1 MAIKG
6 DFEQQQNLKN
16 AVAISELSG
25 IPPVDRAHVLQ
36 TALSIY
42 PEVENWVA
50 QFPAFLP
57 QRIAAVC
64 LALTATAPY
73 AQPSVIVKAS
83 ILSLIICAVDD
94 LLDITEGFVDIRLT
108 VEQMEAML
116 TLYVKLVQSSGNS
129 TYRDYPNLI
138 RVFPTI
144 NESQPWVQIA
154 NVLTKVCQELQKFPA
169 AAIYYSIFAKHFE
182 LGLEAHHTE
191 LHWSQAF
198 KETGTYAT
206 YEQYLLNSRKSIGA
220 PLVLSSLLAMVG
232 EPVDSE
238 FSVTPPYANLETLLD
253 EVMLTCGSSM
263 RLANDIRSFERER
276 QAQKPNSLLI
286 LMLTQGCS
294 EKEAEGIVLKEIDK
308 YLQKMEE
315 PISLLPF
322 SLSAWGDY
330 ARRMTWFTCAWYQT
344 REFHDFTKQM
354 LAALR

>member
-1 MAIKG
+1 M
-6 DFEQQQNLKN
+6 ETLKN
-16 AVAISELSG
+16 TATVNELSG
-25 IPPVDRAHVLQ
+25 IPAVDRAHVLQ

-50 QFPAFLP
+50 QFPVILP

-73 AQPSVIVKAS
+73 VQPSVIVKAS
-83 ILSLIICAVDD
+83 ILSLIIYAVDD
-94 LLDITEGFVDIRLT
+94 LVDITEGFLDMTLT

-116 TLYVKLVQSSGNS
+116 TLYVKLVQSSANS
-129 TYRDYPNLI
+129 TYRDYPDLI
-138 RVFPTI
+138 KVFPTI

-154 NVLTKVCQELQKFPA
+154 NALTKFCQELQKFPA
-169 AAIYYSIFAKHFE
+169 AAIYYSTFAKHFK
-182 LGLEAHHTE
+182 LGLEAMLTE
-191 LHWSQAF
+191 LYWSQAF
-198 KETGTYAT
+198 KETGTYPT
-206 YEQYLLNSRKSIGA
+206 YEQYLLNGRKSIAA
-220 PLVLSSLLAMVG
+220 PLILSALLAMVG

-238 FSVTPPYANLETLLD
+238 FSLKPPYANLETLID
-253 EVMLTCGSSM
+253 EMMLTSSCGM

-286 LMLTQGCS
+286 LMMTQGLS
-294 EKEAEGIVLKEIDK
+294 QKEAEAIVLKEMDT

-322 SLSAWGDY
+322 SLSVWGDCTK
-330 ARRMTWFTCAWYQT
+330 RMTWFTCAWYQT